1 MPKSS
6 REVRTTILRILR
18 RTARDLQELADLS
31 STAYI
36 STKDLMLVARS
47 SRQRLARIQQEL
59 KKLQPVAT
67 RQLKPAA
74 EKTEVDRP
82 H

>member
-6 REVRTTILRILR
+6 RQVRTSILRILR
-18 RTARDLQELADLS
+18 RTAKDLQELADLS

-36 STKDLMLVARS
+36 PTRELQQIILS

-59 KKLQPVAT
+59 KKLQP
-67 RQLKPAA
+67 
-74 EKTEVDRP
+74 
-82 H
+82 

>member
-18 RTARDLQELADLS
+18 RTAKDLQELADLS

-36 STKDLMLVARS
+36 STKDLILVARS

-59 KKLQPVAT
+59 KKLQPTVT
-67 RQLKPAA
+67 SDPHITYVNPI
-74 EKTEVDRP
+74 EKAS